1 MTGKEMSC
9 VGPMYM
15 HFNQNCLEQFDT
27 ENFYG
32 PVKRFDFSLACF
44 SSTFGWFD
52 LFLVVLAR
60 IGSF

>member
-15 HFNQNCLEQFDT
+15 HFNQNCHEQFDT

-32 PVKRFDFSLACF
+32 PVKRFDFS
-44 SSTFGWFD
+44 FG
-52 LFLVVLAR
+52 LFQFYFWLV
-60 IGSF
+60 